1 MVKQSYN
8 TRKSLNSAFIL
19 FYFTVIRLPSFH
31 GFLLFLSRQVHAMN
45 FQPVET
51 SRAERFP
58 FGEDEERS
66 GEVVAHVIEVRGQRV
81 DATAEVDVV
90 REEDDVLPEEIRDGE
105 TVQGVAPQ
113 RKTLLQVEVNNYLT
127 TGCCIGQ
134 SLHNIN
140 LLVSN

>member
-1 MVKQSYN
+1 MLHEKW
-8 TRKSLNSAFIL
+8 LHSAFIL
-19 FYFTVIRLPSFH
+19 FYFSVIRLPSIH

-51 SRAERFP
+51 SRAERFS

-90 REEDDVLPEEIRDGE
+90 REEDDILPEEIRDGE

-113 RKTLLQVEVNNYLT
+113 
-127 TGCCIGQ
+127 
-134 SLHNIN
+134 
-140 LLVSN
+140 